1 MKKRVWA
8 LLDNR
13 MGSVGQIRG
22 VAAALNPAHYKI
34 EEKQIAYNRLAA
46 LPNILK
52 GRTLVGV
59 TPDSRKQISRDF
71 PDLVISASRRTAT
84 VALWIKKQSPAVKI
98 VQLLHPDV
106 SPANM
111 RRFDRIFMPEHD
123 RHKNAAGNCF
133 YTIGSPHRV
142 SAAALAAAEKK
153 WQKAFASLPRP
164 LTAVI
169 VGGSIKGKAF
179 ALDNARG
186 LGRQIRALKERI
198 GGSVLITDSKR
209 TGSRAEALIMEELKG
224 IPPILISG
232 AVRMKIRLWAIGL
245 WPTILSSPAIPF
257 PWPVNPAVP
266 ASLSSSFAGMTG
278 SRRNTAVLFSLS
290 MIMATPCL
298 CSRAAKNLNR
308 EKFCSPPLK

>member
-22 VAAALNPAHYKI
+22 VAAALNPAHYEI

-111 RRFDRIFMPEHD
+111 RRFDRIFMPPCQCRRFGRRRKKMAESFCFPATAFD
-123 RHKNAAGNCF
+123 RGYRRRFHQRQSVRFGQR
-133 YTIGSPHRV
+133 TRIGQTNPRSERADRRFGADNRFQTHR
-142 SAAALAAAEKK
+142 
-153 WQKAFASLPRP
+153 QP
-164 LTAVI
+164 
-169 VGGSIKGKAF
+169 GGSADYGRVKGNSRPY
-179 ALDNARG
+179 LS
-186 LGRQIRALKERI
+186 LGQ
-198 GGSVLITDSKR
+198 
-209 TGSRAEALIMEELKG
+209 
-224 IPPILISG
+224 SG
-232 AVRMKIRLWAIGL
+232 
-245 WPTILSSPAIPF
+245 
-257 PWPVNPAVP
+257 
-266 ASLSSSFAGMTG
+266 
-278 SRRNTAVLFSLS
+278 
-290 MIMATPCL
+290 
-298 CSRAAKNLNR
+298 
-308 EKFCSPPLK
+308 

>member
-142 SAAALAAAEKK
+142 SAAALAAAEKNGRK
-153 WQKAFASLPRP
+153 LLLPC
-164 LTAVI
+164 
-169 VGGSIKGKAF
+169 
-179 ALDNARG
+179 RG
-186 LGRQIRALKERI
+186 L
-198 GGSVLITDSKR
+198 
-209 TGSRAEALIMEELKG
+209 
-224 IPPILISG
+224 
-232 AVRMKIRLWAIGL
+232 
-245 WPTILSSPAIPF
+245 
-257 PWPVNPAVP
+257 
-266 ASLSSSFAGMTG
+266 
-278 SRRNTAVLFSLS
+278 
-290 MIMATPCL
+290 
-298 CSRAAKNLNR
+298 
-308 EKFCSPPLK
+308 